1 MQLRLT
7 VEYEGT
13 AYRGWQL
20 QPDGPTVQAVLEQ
33 ALSTALRER
42 VRVRGAGRTDAGVHA
57 CGQIAAVRVR
67 EVPADLERLQKSLN
81 ALTPDDVAVRDIT
94 VVDDAFDPRR
104 HARSRVYEYRI
115 WNVAAPSPFWR
126 RHAWHVPSQLDV
138 AAMDEA
144 ARVLEGEHD
153 FASFRAAD
161 AEPGSREQPPG
172 RRSAARVPR
181 RGDGV
186 PEAHGAER
194 GRYARRGGP
203 RRARGRDVP
212 RASRGARPDAGGRH
226 RTGARARPRQR
237 PLLIASARA
246 ARARR
251 VDVPRS
257 PARDPGR
264 SARSIADPPARAD
277 GTPGPRPHS
286 RNRADRGTPRHNRGP
301 S

>member
-20 QPDGPTVQAVLEQ
+20 QRDGPTVQAVLEQ

-67 EVPADLERLQKSLN
+67 EGPADLERLQKSLN

-161 AEPGSREQPPG
+161 AEPVRSTVRRVLESSLRVDGRLLVYRVEATAFLKHMVRNVIGTLVEVGRGERVAGTFRELLAVRDRTRAGATAP
-172 RRSAARVPR
+172 
-181 RGDGV
+181 
-186 PEAHGAER
+186 AHGLVLVNV
-194 GRYARRGGP
+194 RY
-203 RRARGRDVP
+203 
-212 RASRGARPDAGGRH
+212 
-226 RTGARARPRQR
+226 
-237 PLLIASARA
+237 
-246 ARARR
+246 
-251 VDVPRS
+251 
-257 PARDPGR
+257 
-264 SARSIADPPARAD
+264 
-277 GTPGPRPHS
+277 
-286 RNRADRGTPRHNRGP
+286 
-301 S
+301 

>member
-20 QPDGPTVQAVLEQ
+20 QRDGPTVQAVLEQ

-161 AEPGSREQPPG
+161 AEPVRSTVRRVLESSLRVDGRLLVYRVEATAFLKHMVRNVVGTLVEVGRAERVAGTFRELLAVRDRTRAGATAP
-172 RRSAARVPR
+172 
-181 RGDGV
+181 
-186 PEAHGAER
+186 AHGLVLVNV
-194 GRYARRGGP
+194 RY
-203 RRARGRDVP
+203 
-212 RASRGARPDAGGRH
+212 
-226 RTGARARPRQR
+226 
-237 PLLIASARA
+237 
-246 ARARR
+246 
-251 VDVPRS
+251 
-257 PARDPGR
+257 
-264 SARSIADPPARAD
+264 
-277 GTPGPRPHS
+277 
-286 RNRADRGTPRHNRGP
+286 
-301 S
+301 

>member
-20 QPDGPTVQAVLEQ
+20 QRDGPTVQAVLEQ

-126 RHAWHVPSQLDV
+126 RHAWHVPSQLDL

-161 AEPGSREQPPG
+161 AEPVRSTVRRVLESSLRVDGRLLVYRVEATAFLKHMVRNVIGTLVEVGRGERVAGTFRELLAVRDRTRAGATAP
-172 RRSAARVPR
+172 
-181 RGDGV
+181 
-186 PEAHGAER
+186 AHGLVLVNV
-194 GRYARRGGP
+194 RY
-203 RRARGRDVP
+203 
-212 RASRGARPDAGGRH
+212 
-226 RTGARARPRQR
+226 
-237 PLLIASARA
+237 
-246 ARARR
+246 
-251 VDVPRS
+251 
-257 PARDPGR
+257 
-264 SARSIADPPARAD
+264 
-277 GTPGPRPHS
+277 
-286 RNRADRGTPRHNRGP
+286 
-301 S
+301 

>member
-126 RHAWHVPSQLDV
+126 RHAWHVPSQLDL

-161 AEPGSREQPPG
+161 AEPVRSTVRRVLESSLRVDGRLLVYRVEATAFLKHMVRNVVGTLVEVGRGERVAGTFRELLAVRDRTRAGATAP
-172 RRSAARVPR
+172 
-181 RGDGV
+181 
-186 PEAHGAER
+186 AHGL
-194 GRYARRGGP
+194 
-203 RRARGRDVP
+203 V
-212 RASRGARPDAGGRH
+212 
-226 RTGARARPRQR
+226 
-237 PLLIASARA
+237 L
-246 ARARR
+246 
-251 VDVPRS
+251 VDVRY
-257 PARDPGR
+257 
-264 SARSIADPPARAD
+264 
-277 GTPGPRPHS
+277 
-286 RNRADRGTPRHNRGP
+286 
-301 S
+301 

>member
-161 AEPGSREQPPG
+161 AEPVRSTVRRVLESSLRVDGRLLVYRVEATAFLKHMVRNVVGTLVEVGRGERVAGTFRELLAVRDRTRAGATAP
-172 RRSAARVPR
+172 
-181 RGDGV
+181 
-186 PEAHGAER
+186 AHGL
-194 GRYARRGGP
+194 
-203 RRARGRDVP
+203 V
-212 RASRGARPDAGGRH
+212 
-226 RTGARARPRQR
+226 
-237 PLLIASARA
+237 L
-246 ARARR
+246 
-251 VDVPRS
+251 VDVRY
-257 PARDPGR
+257 
-264 SARSIADPPARAD
+264 
-277 GTPGPRPHS
+277 
-286 RNRADRGTPRHNRGP
+286 
-301 S
+301 